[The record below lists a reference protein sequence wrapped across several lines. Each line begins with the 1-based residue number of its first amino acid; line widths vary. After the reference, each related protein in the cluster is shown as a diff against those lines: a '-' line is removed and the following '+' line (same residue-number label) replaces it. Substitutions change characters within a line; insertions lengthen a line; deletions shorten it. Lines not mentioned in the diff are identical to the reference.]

1 MENKNSKNVEVPY
14 ISTTA
19 EDVTKGIADLLLVVG
34 VIAAFVLFVTM
45 GTERGEFNPYGFA
58 LAIGVAI
65 SSLLWWGLL
74 RVICNIS
81 LRLKIMNDIM
91 AIQLNAVAEGNEV
104 ALKNDSID
112 TTATVKEKKRVI
124 VNAGD
129 FVVRLKDGKKYEVKE
144 VDGDRVFI
152 FAGFLSGHIWL
163 SPDQYKTLEE

>member
-19 EDVTKGIADLLLVVG
+19 EDVTKGIANLLLVVG
-34 VIAAFVLFVTM
+34 VIAAFVLLVTM
-45 GTERGEFNPYGFA
+45 GTERGDFNPYGFA
-58 LAIGVAI
+58 LAIGVGI
-65 SSLLWWGLL
+65 TSLLWWGLL

-91 AIQLNAVAEGNEV
+91 SVQLKAVTEGNDV
-104 ALKNDSID
+104 SQNPDSID
-112 TTATVKEKKRVI
+112 ATAPVKEKKRVI

-152 FAGFLSGHIWL
+152 FAGVLSGYTWL
-163 SPDQYKTLEE
+163 TPDQ

>member
-19 EDVTKGIADLLLVVG
+19 EDVTKGIANLLLVVG
-34 VIAAFVLFVTM
+34 VIGAFVLFVTM
-45 GTERGEFNPYGFA
+45 GMESGDFNPYGFA

-91 AIQLNAVAEGNEV
+91 AIQLNAVTEGNDV
-104 ALKNDSID
+104 SQNPDSID
-112 TTATVKEKKRVI
+112 ATAPVKEGKRVN
-124 VNAGD
+124 VNEGD

-144 VDGDRVFI
+144 VNDDSVLI
-152 FAGFLSGHIWL
+152 FVGVLSGYIWL
-163 SPDQYKTLEE
+163 KPDQYKTLEE

>member
-45 GTERGEFNPYGFA
+45 GTERGDFNPYGFA

-91 AIQLNAVAEGNEV
+91 SVQLNAVAEGNEV

>member
-45 GTERGEFNPYGFA
+45 GMERGEFNPYGFA

-112 TTATVKEKKRVI
+112 TTAAVKEKKRVI